1 MRLKTYRFFNMGID
15 HNYLDDAR
23 NRTLM
28 QRAAAECYL
37 PMNDLL
43 LELIKSTG
51 GRLRV
56 SFYISGTALEQMR
69 SYAPD
74 AAPTPTRSPLWRAG
88 RSSPPKCSA
97 MRR

>member
-23 NRTLM
+23 NRALM

-43 LELIKSTG
+43 LELIKIG
-51 GRLRV
+51 
-56 SFYISGTALEQMR
+56 A
-69 SYAPD
+69 
-74 AAPTPTRSPLWRAG
+74 
-88 RSSPPKCSA
+88 K
-97 MRR
+97 